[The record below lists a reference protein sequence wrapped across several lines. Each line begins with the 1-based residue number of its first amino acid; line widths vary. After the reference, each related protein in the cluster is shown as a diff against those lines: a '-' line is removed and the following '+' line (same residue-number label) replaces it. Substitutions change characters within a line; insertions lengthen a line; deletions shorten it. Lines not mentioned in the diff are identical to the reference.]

1 MSSVQAP
8 CSVGEL
14 WKVFEFR
21 SGKLIAAPEED
32 LPVSDSRKDWKAERP
47 KTQVNRVKAEVSF

>member
-32 LPVSDSRKDWKAERP
+32 LPSVRQQKGLEGRKTKDTGE
-47 KTQVNRVKAEVSF
+47 QGEG